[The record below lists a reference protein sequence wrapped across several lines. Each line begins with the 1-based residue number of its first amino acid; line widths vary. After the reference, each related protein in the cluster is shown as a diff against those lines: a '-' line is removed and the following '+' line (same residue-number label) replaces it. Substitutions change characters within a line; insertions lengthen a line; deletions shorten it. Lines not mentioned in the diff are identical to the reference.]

1 MGPRNGNN
9 LFYSTFTADEN
20 ESVEL
25 ECRRREIYEN
35 EVLEQVQNRNSRPQ
49 VEDLEFESRQSFTV
63 IQRMMEFMSSETIDG
78 R

>member
-1 MGPRNGNN
+1 MGPRHGNN
-9 LFYSTFTADEN
+9 LFYNTFTADGN

-49 VEDLEFESRQSFTV
+49 VEDLEFDSRQFFHSNTKN
-63 IQRMMEFMSSETIDG
+63 DG
-78 R
+78 IYELRNRRW